1 MKKIIEI
8 RSAEGGN
15 DSKLFVKD
23 MVDIYES
30 LAKKMN
36 WNFKIE
42 NVNKDNFGYNIA
54 ILSFKSK
61 KEDLDLLNQEVGGHR
76 YQRVPPTERNGRV
89 HTSTITIA
97 VLDEFFLSDNIE
109 LNEKDLKVEWYSGTG
124 KGGQHRN
131 KHQNS
136 CRVTH
141 IPTGIV
147 ESRQGR
153 ERSKNLE
160 SAKKSI
166 IEKLK
171 IKDKN
176 KIKNENNDKRKIQIG
191 SGMRADKVRT
201 IRFQDNNVTNH
212 ENKKTITLKEYLNG
226 DIFKIWN
233 NI

>member
-23 MVDIYES
+23 MVSIYES

-36 WNFKIE
+36 WSFKIE
-42 NVNKDNFGYNIA
+42 NINKDNFGYNIA
-54 ILSFKSK
+54 IVSFKSNK
-61 KEDLDLLNQEVGGHR
+61 DNLNLLDQEVGGHR

-97 VLDEFFLSDNIE
+97 VLDDFLLDNEIDI
-109 LNEKDLKVEWYSGTG
+109 NENDLKIEWYSGTG

-153 ERSKNLE
+153 ERLKNLE

-171 IKDKN
+171 INNKN
-176 KIKNENNDKRKIQIG
+176 NIEKEKNNKRKSQIG

-201 IRFQDNNVTNH
+201 IRFQDNIITNH
-212 ENKKTITLKEYLNG
+212 KNKKNISIKEYLSGN
-226 DIFKIWN
+226 IFKLWD
-233 NI
+233 